1 MGIVFCIA
9 RIRMACGDGRS
20 FEEIDMTVSM
30 GKKYV
35 TRNGKYD
42 AKVVYIHDK
51 GQYPVVVVI
60 TDIINNKGEICVYK
74 LRSNGRTY
82 TTSAE
87 DGLDLIEVPE
97 ETQDGWIKFDAANDE
112 VPFLHMHD
120 MIEVKYINGIDLSS
134 PVPAWSVDFDTL
146 RDPVTAYRLVKKAEQ
161 PEKKSLPIEV
171 FVDVAEAAERKVLYG
186 NHGLQR
192 HQVANT
198 AREAAVRA
206 VLELAGVNHE
216 IKR

>member
-1 MGIVFCIA
+1 MGIVFRNA
-9 RIRMACGDGRS
+9 RIRMACGDGFN

-51 GQYPVVVVI
+51 GLWPVVVVI
-60 TDIINNKGEICVYK
+60 TDKINGAMNVIKT
-74 LRSNGRTY
+74 RSDGRMY
-82 TTSAE
+82 ITSE
-87 DGLDLIEVPE
+87 DRLDLIEVPE
-97 ETQDGWIKFDAANDE
+97 NTQDGWVKFDAENDE

-120 MIEVKYINGIDLSS
+120 MIEVEYKNGHQS
-134 PVPAWSVDFDTL
+134 PPIPAWSVDFDTS

-171 FVDVAEAAERKVLYG
+171 LVDVAEAAERKVLYG

-206 VLELAGVNHE
+206 VLELAGV
-216 IKR
+216 KP